1 MQRPNMR
8 ATNHLIRGAASAA
21 MVLFLVAGGCVRGL
35 EDVDQRTDAL
45 IRERSGLL
53 GATASPS
60 RVWGDVSG
68 ADDPAAR
75 RGTPGTLN
83 PAAGDL
89 KYDAADEKRDIDER
103 LKSYSADSEGAMEM
117 NLQASLRQAQRTSR
131 ELLTRE
137 ETYFIAAIRVLS
149 ERHLWN
155 PQLAAQVAATVTQT
169 YGSELPTPT
178 ALNVV
183 NSVGVTQRL
192 PFGGQ
197 LAATYLFGLTDQL
210 RGAATDSYVQTSQLI
225 LSGTIPLLRG
235 AGDIAREN
243 LIQTERDLVYAARAF
258 EDFRRSFLVDI
269 SQEYFNLVQTQ
280 QEIANETEA
289 LELVRRTEQ
298 RTAALVAAGRL
309 AEFEKNIAS
318 NEVLSRTATLAS
330 LRERYILAL
339 DRFKVRLGL
348 GLDQAVKLVPE
359 EFSIPDPQVT
369 PEEAGVLAL
378 QYRLDL
384 QTQRDQVED
393 SRRAVRNARNGLLPD
408 LSLNGSVTMGNNDSR
423 TFGDAT
429 LINPQSNVATAGATL
444 TIPLDR
450 TVETYNL
457 RIATIGAQAA
467 ERSFGQ
473 ARDNVVVDARSAVRN
488 IELARFSLQIQ
499 ERSVQIAERRAE
511 EQELK
516 RDEVTAQQIVETAQ
530 ALSRARNARDRART
544 DLQFAILDYLLR
556 TGQLRVSRDGTL
568 ERLPGMGERK

>member
-1 MQRPNMR
+1 
-8 ATNHLIRGAASAA
+8 
-21 MVLFLVAGGCVRGL
+21 
-35 EDVDQRTDAL
+35 
-45 IRERSGLL
+45 
-53 GATASPS
+53 
-60 RVWGDVSG
+60 
-68 ADDPAAR
+68 
-75 RGTPGTLN
+75 
-83 PAAGDL
+83 
-89 KYDAADEKRDIDER
+89 
-103 LKSYSADSEGAMEM
+103 
-117 NLQASLRQAQRTSR
+117 
-131 ELLTRE
+131 
-137 ETYFIAAIRVLS
+137 
-149 ERHLWN
+149 
-155 PQLAAQVAATVTQT
+155 
-169 YGSELPTPT
+169 
-178 ALNVV
+178 LNVV

-348 GLDQAVKLVPE
+348 GLDQAVKLLPE